1 MLQAFPQ
8 PDTSTVVFFLLDR
21 PYPPPLAQ
29 LVPGLLCFLEAD
41 GPVGCRT
48 DHFKG
53 QIYLGGGGKK
63 AEFKLKSLQGFVFP
77 QRQENMVLL
86 RGISL
91 DLSGYTA

>member
-8 PDTSTVVFFLLDR
+8 PGTSTVVFFLLDR
-21 PYPPPLAQ
+21 PYPPPPAQ

-41 GPVGCRT
+41 GPAGCRT

-53 QIYLGGGGKK
+53 QIYFGGDKR

-77 QRQENMVLL
+77 QRQENVVLL
-86 RGISL
+86 HGISL